1 MVTPIYFVLFT
12 GCSESQPI
20 QSRPSNPDLCFSLS
34 ALITDVILNKGFNAP
49 ATKIVTMVFGFF
61 VICCGITLL
70 QMSKIDPKELES
82 KVKLDRRDTMLLRAA
97 TTATRGEQGS
107 DGGDIE
113 KDRNLDLEDPGV
125 DSVRG
130 FVGLAG
136 SIHRAVSARRT
147 ISKRR
152 QSHLSSIHEDNPYII
167 DENGNVVMAESD
179 GRRSKRGPPPLTT
192 DGLGHG
198 VMRHQLYD
206 APMPLDAQ
214 DKISLYS
221 KATSPTSE
229 HGAYGHGM
237 PMNVRSPTKINF
249 SEQVTE
255 HLYPKPGQS
264 GGVVHQQHSLHDNSQ
279 STPQRGVS
287 EFGQHLLPGQ
297 RQTPVR
303 RDTAM
308 SNVTNSSILDAYSP
322 TANRFLPPETSRPAP
337 VLRASSNSTATT
349 AGSGRSTA
357 TAGSTI
363 RSGNDTRSLT
373 QSIIDHF
380 AADTRH
386 GGLFGD
392 TDNQS
397 DSASRYEK
405 PKSPTSRNFFN
416 RHRGRRV
423 SDDEEETAGLVG
435 HRAEIA
441 GSQRDGLQYAG
452 RGHEDDSGRTSP
464 DRSSDNEGDEES
476 VGVESMSSDTEQYR
490 MQEHVGT
497 PRRRL

>member
-1 MVTPIYFVLFT
+1 MRNTREYLF
-12 GCSESQPI
+12 
-20 QSRPSNPDLCFSLS
+20 LVSL
-34 ALITDVILNKGFNAP
+34 AFAAVITDVILNKGFKAAP
-49 ATKIVTMVFGFF
+49 EKIVTVVFGFF

-70 QMSKIDPKELES
+70 QMSKIDPKELEN

-97 TTATRGEQGS
+97 TTATHAGQTSEEEQN
-107 DGGDIE
+107 E

-152 QSHLSSIHEDNPYII
+152 QSHLSSIHEDNPYVI
-167 DENGNVVMAESD
+167 DENGNVVTMDSD
-179 GRRSKRGPPPLTT
+179 SRRKRPMPPHLTT
-192 DGLGHG
+192 SGIGHG
-198 VMRHQLYD
+198 VTRHQLYD
-206 APMPLDAQ
+206 APMPLDAA

-221 KATSPTSE
+221 KATSPLSE
-229 HGAYGHGM
+229 HGSHGYGGHAN
-237 PMNVRSPTKINF
+237 PRSPTKINF

-255 HLYPKPGQS
+255 HLYPLPGQS
-264 GGVVHQQHSLHDNSQ
+264 GSVIHQQHSLHDNSQ
-279 STPQRGVS
+279 NTPKRGVS
-287 EFGQHLLPGQ
+287 EFGQHLHANA

-303 RDTAM
+303 RDTSM

-337 VLRASSNSTATT
+337 VLRAHSNATATT

-363 RSGNDTRSLT
+363 RSDNDTRSLT
-373 QSIIDHF
+373 QSIMDHF
-380 AADTRH
+380 ASETRQSS
-386 GGLFGD
+386 LA
-392 TDNQS
+392 S
-397 DSASRYEK
+397 DSDQTSRPYAHNDK
-405 PKSPTSRNFFN
+405 LKSPTSRNFFS
-416 RHRGRRV
+416 RHHRRKD

-435 HRAEIA
+435 HEAEIA
-441 GSQRDGLQYAG
+441 GSRRAGLQYAG
-452 RGHEDDSGRTSP
+452 QSIEHDSGRMSP
-464 DRSSDNEGDEES
+464 EDGYEDEES
-476 VGVESMSSDTEQYR
+476 YDITGRSSTPSDTEEYQ
-490 MQEHVGT
+490 MQENLQA